1 MKEISREDLYWTLEV
16 VNCELGYNKVKVGD
30 EKKWLEIL
38 STVLEDKLK
47 QMDIDKNIND
57 IQDIYSLR
65 GTCYDS
71 MQQLADKYDV
81 MKALAEDMYKALKSA
96 SSYISQNN
104 PHWSAPYHNETTRE
118 IIETISK
125 YEQFKENKK

>member
-1 MKEISREDLYWTLEV
+1 MKMKEISREDIIK
-16 VNCELGYNKVKVGD
+16 VNDTVFPEND
-30 EKKWLEIL
+30 KKHFDTIL
-38 STVLEDKLK
+38 QVIEDRLK
-47 QMDIDKNIND
+47 QVDNDKNIND

-65 GTCYDS
+65 GICYDY
-71 MQQLADKYDV
+71 KYDV
-81 MKALAEDMYKALKSA
+81 MKVLAEEMYEALKSA

-125 YEQFKENKK
+125 WEKYGV